1 MYALASLLLKEMI
14 KVAVRNKN
22 WLVQE
27 YVGSLAF
34 LFQTRDNTCCAHD
47 AVWGV
52 FIFGEYYAGTSIR
65 VLPTVKNIKGVINAH
80 LGAESSFVVD
90 VDE

>member
-1 MYALASLLLKEMI
+1 MI